1 MKAVFFSLALAT
13 VSAKQSYSSCTKNA
27 DCDDGFYCYPTDGA
41 TSTCQSKDVKGDG
54 KKFAVCHE
62 NGDCQLGLFCTPSN
76 DYTFSWCQPNV
87 RCSYR
92 WTQCGGTDFY
102 GPSCCSNNMVCKKW
116 TSSYWQCVPGYLAR
130 EAEKSCIN
138 VSVEGDATYCTK
150 GPICGDEGKNCP
162 KKGDVAVADC
172 TKTLKSYI
180 DANSKCVAPA
190 DALCQKLQN
199 GSWGCG
205 LDRVNSTTGSPA
217 TTSSPATSAAA
228 NDKQCSTNWSQCNGQ
243 NWPFGVCCQDPK
255 FQCNKKNDYLSLC
268 EPKDKKRVAE
278 DAAVGPWQQCGGNGY
293 VGDTTCTTGNKCVEI
308 DEYYHQCQPETNE
321 SGQPTWSQCGGK
333 DYTGERSCLDEDVCT
348 KFDDNYS

>member
-1 MKAVFFSLALAT
+1 MRTATANWVYSARLPMTTPFRGANRTFVVPIDGLNAEGQTSMARAAVRTTWCARNGLQAT
-13 VSAKQSYSSCTKNA
+13 GNA
-27 DCDDGFYCYPTDGA
+27 C
-41 TSTCQSKDVKGDG
+41 
-54 KKFAVCHE
+54 
-62 NGDCQLGLFCTPSN
+62 
-76 DYTFSWCQPNV
+76 
-87 RCSYR
+87 R
-92 WTQCGGTDFY
+92 
-102 GPSCCSNNMVCKKW
+102 
-116 TSSYWQCVPGYLAR
+116 
-130 EAEKSCIN
+130 
-138 VSVEGDATYCTK
+138 VEGDATYCTK

-199 GSWGCG
+199 GSWGCV

-217 TTSSPATSAAA
+217 TTSSPTTSAAA

-333 DYTGERSCLDEDVCT
+333 DYTGETSCLDEDVCT
-348 KFDDNYS
+348 KFDDNYSQCIPRVHRRRVE